1 VGKNKVSLDRVFKHH
16 HIMDISQFVAQSLGH
31 WRSQRSAHHMIFSNF
46 EAVRSEIDILTIAP
60 DDAEVVALCKSYD
73 IDPARAVAPFRMAW
87 AGESDWDEDNPEMKG
102 ACILVPVPDSHNS
115 HRGKLLRDQ
124 GYAETVAAVGEYS
137 FTEEGMFILET
148 PYDRAM
154 AEERIWFVNPNLRMR
169 VSLIKTSGGT
179 GVVTA
184 SFASEIRVAGE

>member
-1 VGKNKVSLDRVFKHH
+1 
-16 HIMDISQFVAQSLGH
+16 MDISQFVEQSLGH

-46 EAVRSEIDILTIAP
+46 EAVRSEIDILAIAP

-73 IDPARAVAPFRMAW
+73 LDPARAVAPFRMAW
-87 AGESDWDEDNPEMKG
+87 EGQSDWDEDAPDMQG
-102 ACILVPVPDSHNS
+102 TCILVPIPDSHKPN
-115 HRGKLLRDQ
+115 RGKLLRDR
-124 GYAETVAAVGEYS
+124 GYAETVAAVGEYT
-137 FTEEGMFILET
+137 FTEEGMFVLET

-154 AEERIWFVNPNLRMR
+154 AEERIWFINPNLRLR

-184 SFASEIRVAGE
+184 SFASEIRVSG